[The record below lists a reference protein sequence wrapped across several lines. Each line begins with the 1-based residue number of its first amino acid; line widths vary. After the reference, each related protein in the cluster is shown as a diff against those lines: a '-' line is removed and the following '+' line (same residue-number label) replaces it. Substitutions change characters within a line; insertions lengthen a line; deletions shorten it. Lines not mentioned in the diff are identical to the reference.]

1 MKRLLNVTVLL
12 ILLAGCLYFGP
23 AGCDKFWQKGDEIV
37 HDVNTIAQGTQAVLE
52 SPAGRLIPP
61 GLKVYGLIGIGLINA
76 AVIGWEEIRNRQ
88 MKKTT
93 KAIIKGIERTDNP
106 QKATSEVKA
115 NIAEEMRRQGGDKF
129 YAKANKIVDQLKI
142 S

>member
-12 ILLAGCLYFGP
+12 LIVLAGLAGC
-23 AGCDKFWQKGDEIV
+23 DEFWQKGDQIIQ
-37 HDVNTIAQGTQAVLE
+37 DVNAVGGGAKALLE
-52 SPAGRLIPP
+52 SPAGQLIPP
-61 GLKVYGLIGIGLINA
+61 DLKVYGLIGIGLINA
-76 AVIGWEEIRNRQ
+76 AVICWEEMRNRT

-93 KAIIKGIERTDNP
+93 KAIVQGIERTGNP
-106 QKATSEVKA
+106 DKATSEVKA
-115 NIAEEMRRQGGDKF
+115 NIAEAMRAEGGDKF